1 MFHEIMTR
9 IFEGVLSVLTWAWQ
23 KHLNPI
29 TLPLDLQK
37 KCPQGSVGLS

>member
-1 MFHEIMTR
+1 MFYEIMTR
-9 IFEGVLSVLTWAWQ
+9 IFEDLLSVLTWL